1 VRLTDRLHADT
12 IARLRAEPLF
22 VEHKLCAGCRANSWR
37 GEVLVGASIYSEL
50 DAFGG
55 LVIVPGAAVM
65 HGLRYI
71 QFCVLSADTQ
81 LTLSLRLQ
89 SEGERVAAVLR
100 SMLWL
105 ESDAMRLVLTR
116 CIYRARCQCSATC

>member
-1 VRLTDRLHADT
+1 MRRTDRFVSHTDT
-12 IARLRAEPLF
+12 IARLRAQPLF

-37 GEVLVGASIYSEL
+37 GEVLFGASIYSEL

-65 HGLRYI
+65 HGLQYV

-89 SEGERVAAVLR
+89 SEGEEEGRRVSAVCLPTK
-100 SMLWL
+100 LI
-105 ESDAMRLVLTR
+105 ER
-116 CIYRARCQCSATC
+116 CERRCRRPGS